1 MFLCYDVMWVELL
14 HYWHITV
21 GETYFIGEELHEIRQ
36 NSSNEEYT
44 ENKHSE
50 GSNAEID
57 KEVDETET
65 VHFRGKTMAEKNRK
79 LPLLH
84 YNQSDSFV
92 YVSNRFDV
100 KCISCY
106 EKDNMPI

>member
-1 MFLCYDVMWVELL
+1 MCLCYDVMWVELL

-57 KEVDETET
+57 KEVDETEEIA
-65 VHFRGKTMAEKNRK
+65 VQGKDDGRK
-79 LPLLH
+79 
-84 YNQSDSFV
+84 
-92 YVSNRFDV
+92 
-100 KCISCY
+100 
-106 EKDNMPI
+106 